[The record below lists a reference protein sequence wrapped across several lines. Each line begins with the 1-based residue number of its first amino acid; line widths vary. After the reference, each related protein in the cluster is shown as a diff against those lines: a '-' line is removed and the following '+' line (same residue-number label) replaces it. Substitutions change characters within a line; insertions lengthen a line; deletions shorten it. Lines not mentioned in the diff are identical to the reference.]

1 MGKNK
6 KNSKKQADFK
16 RRVAT
21 GKSVISQ
28 KQEAAKKDDL
38 APKLPKRP
46 FLDVEEMKQY
56 KVKAAVY
63 IVIRVIIVAILIL
76 SIFTGHYQNTF
87 TCILTLVLLMIP
99 SFFEHRLKIE
109 IPNVLEIIVILFVF
123 SANILGE
130 MGDFYQKFSFWDTML
145 HTLNG
150 FICAGVGFG
159 MIDIL
164 NRSERVK
171 MNLSPL
177 FVCLFSFCFSMTV
190 GVVWEFFEFA
200 MDMLFAKDMQKDT
213 IVNYINSTLLAGT
226 DGSVTRIE
234 DINSTF
240 VNGTRLGITG
250 YLDIGIIDT
259 MKDLIVNFIGAVVF
273 NVAGFFLLI
282 GRNKG
287 GKDFI
292 RHFVPTKIRHTKKK
306 KAE

>member
-99 SFFEHRLKIE
+99 SFFEWYVKE
-109 IPNVLEIIVILFVF
+109 E
-123 SANILGE
+123 NI
-130 MGDFYQKFSFWDTML
+130 
-145 HTLNG
+145 
-150 FICAGVGFG
+150 
-159 MIDIL
+159 
-164 NRSERVK
+164 
-171 MNLSPL
+171 
-177 FVCLFSFCFSMTV
+177 
-190 GVVWEFFEFA
+190 A
-200 MDMLFAKDMQKDT
+200 M
-213 IVNYINSTLLAGT
+213 
-226 DGSVTRIE
+226 
-234 DINSTF
+234 
-240 VNGTRLGITG
+240 
-250 YLDIGIIDT
+250 
-259 MKDLIVNFIGAVVF
+259 
-273 NVAGFFLLI
+273 
-282 GRNKG
+282 
-287 GKDFI
+287 
-292 RHFVPTKIRHTKKK
+292 
-306 KAE
+306 